1 MYRLDLEKAED
12 PEIKLPTSL
21 DHGESKGIPEKSS
34 TSASLPMLKLF
45 IVWITTNWKIL
56 KERGISEHLTC
67 LLRNLYAGQEA
78 QLELDMEQW
87 TVRSVKE
94 YVKVI
99 YCHPVYLNHMQG
111 TSHKMLGWMN
121 HRLKSG
127 LLGEIST
134 ASDMHMMLL

>member
-1 MYRLDLEKAED
+1 MYRLDLEKAEE

-21 DHGESKGIPEKSS
+21 DHGENKGIPEKSS

-45 IVWITTNWKIL
+45 IVWITTDWKIL

-78 QLELDMEQW
+78 QLELDMGQW
-87 TVRSVKE
+87 MVRLVKK

-99 YCHPVYLNHMQG
+99 YCHPVYLNYMQG

-121 HRLKSG
+121 HKLKSG
-127 LLGEIST
+127 LLGEISI
-134 ASDMHMMLL
+134 ASDMYMMPL